1 MSDISQH
8 MCKDVRV
15 AGTRGTIG
23 GGGASLAPRRP
34 VPEVIAELITA
45 EIRSGTLRPGDKLPS
60 EPDLAKQLQVGRTS
74 LREAIRTLDTLG
86 VLEVVRGRGTYVR
99 HPPADRVSAQFAEF
113 SATAGPLTAELL
125 EVRIGLESTAAALA
139 CLRAG
144 RPDTDLIAARCREHE
159 AARRR
164 GDVDEMVGTDER
176 VHESLVR
183 AAHNDL
189 LQTMYDSLVP
199 GMREFR
205 RHTLSLER
213 ADERFDPDHR
223 AILAGVIDRDA
234 ERARSAVVRHIGAF
248 YGEVRQAAAEAD
260 PVRHMLD
267 FGAIMR
273 AFG

>member
-1 MSDISQH
+1 M
-8 MCKDVRV
+8 
-15 AGTRGTIG
+15 AGSSGTIG

-99 HPPADRVSAQFAEF
+99 QPPGDEVSSQFAEF
-113 SATAGPLTAELL
+113 SSTAGPAAAELL
-125 EVRIGLESTAAALA
+125 EVRLGLETAAASLA
-139 CLRAG
+139 CLRAT
-144 RPDTDLIAARCREHE
+144 RQDLDLIAARCREHE

-164 GDVDEMVGTDER
+164 GDIDELVGTDER

-189 LQTMYDSLVP
+189 LLTMYTSLVP
-199 GMREFR
+199 GMREYR
-205 RHTLSLER
+205 RQTLALDR

-223 AILAGVIDRDA
+223 AILAGVMDRDA
-234 ERARSAVVRHIGAF
+234 GRARAAVVRHIGGF
-248 YGEVRQAAAEAD
+248 YGEVRQAATESD

-267 FGAIMR
+267 FTAILR